1 MKYSLSRRLKSSQSL
16 KDSLRS
22 TKMRPI
28 AFELSTRY
36 SLPMLFVSPDFGS
49 VPTHFGATFPLG
61 LFECTTYTLVVPL
74 KNMGV
79 SKQAQTRLG
88 VDQIEPR
95 KWFIIIRVRKNA
107 RKVYYKLLTAKNDL
121 SGERVQIREWGPNE
135 AWSSFYRPNMAFGTR
150 RRGLA
155 IGIGLSKGG
164 TPFRIGIE
172 S

>member
-95 KWFIIIRVRKNA
+95 KWFIIIRLRKIT
-107 RKVYYKLLTAKNDL
+107 RRVYYKLLRANIIKECVCVR
-121 SGERVQIREWGPNE
+121 EREKERKAQRYINV
-135 AWSSFYRPNMAFGTR
+135 FYGQNWPMRQMV
-150 RRGLA
+150 
-155 IGIGLSKGG
+155 
-164 TPFRIGIE
+164 
-172 S
+172 